1 MDEQLMNEGVLKRI
15 MPNSPEAEQSVIGA
29 MVMDVDAVEIASE
42 ILVPEDFYQSQFQ
55 VLFESM
61 VELYNERIPIDP
73 VTLKDKI
80 GQKSVPPELASLEY
94 LQNLLDSV
102 PTSSNVGYYANIV
115 KEKSILRKLIQ
126 TTKQISEQ
134 CYQGKE
140 TLDDLLDQT
149 EKSIFN
155 IVQNR
160 SATDFQ
166 SIGDIVV
173 DAMRSIEAAA
183 RSSGEVTGIP
193 TGFFDLDYKTA
204 GFQKNNLILIAA
216 RPAMG
221 KTAFV
226 LNIANYIAVKHNTV
240 TALFSL
246 EMSKVDLVKRILSM
260 HSKVDSQ
267 KMRKGNLEDEEWEKL
282 LESTKEVGSSK
293 LLIDDSSMTIA
304 DIRTK
309 CRKFKMEQN
318 LGLVIIDYL
327 QLMNAGGRVESRQ
340 QEIST
345 ISRALK
351 MLAMELNIPII
362 ALSQLSRA
370 VEARPDKRPMLSDL
384 RESGAIEQDAD
395 VVMFIYRDDYYNH
408 DSDEP
413 GVAEIIIG
421 KQRSGP
427 TGTVKLGWQP
437 EYTKFVNLQRE

>member
-1 MDEQLMNEGVLKRI
+1 MDEQLLNEGVLKRI

-29 MVMDVDAVEIASE
+29 MLMDADAVEIASE

-55 VLFESM
+55 ALFESM
-61 VELYNERIPIDP
+61 VELYNERIPIDL
-73 VTLKDKI
+73 VTLQDRI
-80 GQKSVPPELASLEY
+80 GQKSIPPELASLEY
-94 LQNLLDSV
+94 LQNLLDAV
-102 PTSSNVGYYANIV
+102 PISSNVGYYANIV
-115 KEKSILRKLIQ
+115 KEKSILRKLIH

-140 TLDDLLDQT
+140 SLDELLDQT

-160 SATDFQ
+160 STTDFQ
-166 SIGDIVV
+166 SISDIVV

-282 LESTKEVGSSK
+282 LESTKVVGNSK
-293 LLIDDSSMTIA
+293 LIIDDSSMTIA

-309 CRKFKMEQN
+309 CRKFKMERD

>member
-1 MDEQLMNEGVLKRI
+1 M
-15 MPNSPEAEQSVIGA
+15 
-29 MVMDVDAVEIASE
+29 
-42 ILVPEDFYQSQFQ
+42 
-55 VLFESM
+55 
-61 VELYNERIPIDP
+61 
-73 VTLKDKI
+73 
-80 GQKSVPPELASLEY
+80 
-94 LQNLLDSV
+94 
-102 PTSSNVGYYANIV
+102 
-115 KEKSILRKLIQ
+115 KEKSILRKLIH

-140 TLDDLLDQT
+140 SLDELLDQT

-160 SATDFQ
+160 STTDFQ
-166 SIGDIVV
+166 SISDIVV

-282 LESTKEVGSSK
+282 LESTKVVGNSK
-293 LLIDDSSMTIA
+293 LIIDDSSMTIA

-309 CRKFKMEQN
+309 CRKFKMERD

>member
-29 MVMDVDAVEIASE
+29 MVMDIDAVEIASE

-282 LESTKEVGSSK
+282 LESTKEVGSSR

>member
-29 MVMDVDAVEIASE
+29 MLMDVDAVEIASE
-42 ILVPEDFYQSQFQ
+42 ILIPEDFYQSQFQ

-61 VELYNERIPIDP
+61 VELYNERIPVDL
-73 VTLKDKI
+73 VTLQDRI
-80 GQKSVPPELASLEY
+80 GQKSIPPELASLEY

-102 PTSSNVGYYANIV
+102 PISSNVGYYANIV
-115 KEKSILRKLIQ
+115 KEKSILRKLIH

-140 TLDDLLDQT
+140 SLDDLLDQT

-160 SATDFQ
+160 STTDFQ
-166 SIGDIVV
+166 NISDIVV

-240 TALFSL
+240 TAFFSL

-267 KMRKGNLEDEEWEKL
+267 KMRKGNLDDNEWEKL
-282 LESTKEVGSSK
+282 VESTKVVGNSK

-309 CRKFKMEQN
+309 CRKFKMERD

-437 EYTKFVNLQRE
+437 EYTKFVNLQRG